1 MTETASTPSV
11 LFICVKNGGKS
22 QMAAEHDNGTLRMAG
37 EQISGGGAHGGGFG
51 AATVERV
58 GGEPPTLR
66 FIVRAEPPSGERQQL
81 GFEVR
86 GNDFD
91 VDAAEADT
99 NMKRRARCSVTCSI
113 SRSAALVR
121 LHSEGT
127 GTHERYPITLRD
139 HEDLNLMGHL
149 NVTGQCLPRR

>member
-1 MTETASTPSV
+1 MWSISSCAPVDSAESLLGGNARGEVPKPLRVTVVGAVKAGGTDLRARWSV
-11 LFICVKNGGKS
+11 EDLGGGGLDLVVEV
-22 QMAAEHDNGTLRMAG
+22 AEHDNGTLWMAG
-37 EQISGGGAHGGGFG
+37 EEIGGGGAHGGGFG

-58 GGEPPTLR
+58 GGEPPSLG

-99 NMKRRARCSVTCSI
+99 NLFAEAVAR
-113 SRSAALVR
+113 
-121 LHSEGT
+121 
-127 GTHERYPITLRD
+127 
-139 HEDLNLMGHL
+139 
-149 NVTGQCLPRR
+149 